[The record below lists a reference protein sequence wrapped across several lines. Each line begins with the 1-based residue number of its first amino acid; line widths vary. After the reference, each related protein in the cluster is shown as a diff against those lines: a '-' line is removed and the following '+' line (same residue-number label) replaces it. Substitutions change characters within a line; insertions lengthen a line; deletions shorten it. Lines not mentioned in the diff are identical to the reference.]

1 MNYFT
6 GFRPIGKTT
15 LNVSVIHF
23 LLMFGF
29 KLFSLYYPLYLVS
42 IGLSVMKV
50 GWVYLLINITIAIV
64 AVAANFWIHKI
75 NPAKAA
81 ALGIFGYG
89 LYALIM
95 LLNTGPVIFYT
106 AQVLLGFSAALWLVS
121 LKSIIIESHPR
132 NYNNSFG
139 WFYSAPEYASALA
152 PAIGGLIIYKFGF
165 GAVFGLS
172 VIIQFTNAIW
182 AYYKLRDINIPVI
195 ASEDEAISKTFHFKN
210 LKENYLAIFSSLK
223 KDQIASFALIVV
235 FITVI
240 FSGMHR
246 PYFVLFL
253 KELNYTQNDI
263 IGFLSLLSLLFI
275 PLSWIVIKFI
285 SKHSSYKN
293 ISLGSTIS
301 GVIFI
306 IIGLWSNFLN
316 LIQIFM
322 FILFDTVAELMNGS
336 GKSSMLAQKFAKFKE
351 EASTIDTILLTV
363 GSALGSIIGGIVISQ
378 IGFNATFLFGGL
390 TVLIFSLIF
399 YLFTKSH
406 KAKASVISSQRREI

>member
-6 GFRPIGKTT
+6 GFPPIGRTT
-15 LNVSVIHF
+15 LNVSIIHF

-50 GWVYLLINITIAIV
+50 GWVYLLINITIAVV

-106 AQVLLGFSAALWLVS
+106 AQILLGFSAALWLVS
-121 LKSIIIESHPR
+121 LKSIIIESHPK

-182 AYYKLRDINIPVI
+182 AYYKLRDINTINNI
-195 ASEDEAISKTFHFKN
+195 QNNNLAQNNQTFAFKN
-210 LKENYLAIFSSLK
+210 LKENYLEIFSSLK
-223 KDQIASFALIVV
+223 KDKIAIFALVVV
-235 FITVI
+235 FIAVI

-275 PLSWIVIKFI
+275 PLSWTVIKFI

-293 ISLGSTIS
+293 ISLGTTIS
-301 GVIFI
+301 GIIFI

-322 FILFDTVAELMNGS
+322 FILFDTVAELMNGC

-363 GSALGSIIGGIVISQ
+363 GSALGSIIGGVAISQ

-390 TVLIFSLIF
+390 TVLIFSLVF

-406 KAKASVISSQRREI
+406 KARASVITNI

>member
-1 MNYFT
+1 ME
-6 GFRPIGKTT
+6 KTT
-15 LNVSVIHF
+15 LNVSIIHF

-42 IGLSVMKV
+42 IGLSVLKV

-75 NPAKAA
+75 NPAKTA

-89 LYALIM
+89 VYALIM
-95 LLNTGPVIFYT
+95 LLNTGPVIFYS
-106 AQVLLGFSAALWLVS
+106 AQILLGFSAALWLVS

-165 GAVFGLS
+165 GAVFGFS

-182 AYYKLRDINIPVI
+182 AYYKLRDINTINNI
-195 ASEDEAISKTFHFKN
+195 QNNNLAQNNQTFAFKN
-210 LKENYLAIFSSLK
+210 LKDNYLEIFSSLK
-223 KDQIASFALIVV
+223 KDKIASFALIVV
-235 FITVI
+235 FIAVI

-275 PLSWIVIKFI
+275 PLSWTVIKFI

-293 ISLGSTIS
+293 ISLGTTLSAI
-301 GVIFI
+301 IFI

-316 LIQIFM
+316 LIQIFIS
-322 FILFDTVAELMNGS
+322 ILFDTVAELMNGS

-351 EASTIDTILLTV
+351 EASTIDTVLLTV
-363 GSALGSIIGGIVISQ
+363 GSALGSIIGGIAISQ

-399 YLFTKSH
+399 YFVIHFTQTCHSERKV
-406 KAKASVISSQRREI
+406 A